1 MLRKFFILNN
11 EIVKIVSKIVGAVCS
26 AMAIKHT
33 EKTNLRPLHI
43 GWNLFVSRLQNV
55 KNYWDTILVILSYY
69 TLICVRRIWFYVTT
83 FLLACFCWFV
93 VSKKYCLWVQEWS
106 VAKKKSLYINKLN
119 IWINLFCFNT
129 RRLIVARRCSVFLI
143 WVSLVCC
150 CSRYRMYWAR
160 ITGILVRC
168 VTSYRIINWL

>member
-1 MLRKFFILNN
+1 M
-11 EIVKIVSKIVGAVCS
+11 KIVSKIVSTVCS
-26 AMAIKHT
+26 AMTVKDT
-33 EKTNLRPLHI
+33 EKTNLRPLII
-43 GWNLFVSRLQNV
+43 GWDLFIPWFQNI
-55 KNYWDTILVILSYY
+55 KNYWYTILVILSYY

-129 RRLIVARRCSVFLI
+129 RRLIVARRCCVFLI

-150 CSRYRMYWAR
+150 CSRYRMYRAR
-160 ITGILVRC
+160 ITWILVRSITC
-168 VTSYRIINWL
+168 YRIINRL